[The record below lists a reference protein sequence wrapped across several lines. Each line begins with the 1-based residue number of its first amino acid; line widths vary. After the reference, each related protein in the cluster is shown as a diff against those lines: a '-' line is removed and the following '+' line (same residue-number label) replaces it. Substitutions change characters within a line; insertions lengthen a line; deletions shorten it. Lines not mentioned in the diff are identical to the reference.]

1 MSNRI
6 KSDKVL
12 VGKSYVINANSN
24 FSQEIKDQ
32 YTRIIEGAKAEAKK
46 IILESKAK
54 AKIEADSIIN
64 QANDL
69 LTQANSKFE
78 EADRIVKESVDKAQS
93 EYDNILNTA
102 KEEGY
107 KIGFETGYKDGHFNI
122 TKELE
127 DKIISVNDFAKSNFE
142 LKKRIIKSAHLDII
156 KLVLAISKKI
166 CQEAIETDRNIL
178 INVVNNSINSLNDR
192 ENIKIIV
199 NPVMYNR
206 ILEVSDKMKEII
218 LNLKSIEIL
227 QDRNVATDG
236 VIVESLDT
244 RIDGTV
250 TSQIDELSFRLLTD
264 LQMTSEDTLVNEI
277 REDYIE
283 EDKSK
288 ENNNTF

>member
-32 YTRIIEGAKAEAKK
+32 YTRIMEGAKAEAEK
-46 IILESKAK
+46 IILESRAK
-54 AKIEADSIIN
+54 AKLEADNIIN
-64 QANDL
+64 QANEL
-69 LTQANSKFE
+69 LTQANSKFQ
-78 EADRIVKESVDKAQS
+78 EADRIVNESVDKAQS

-107 KIGFETGYKDGHFNI
+107 KIGFETGYKDGQFNI

-127 DKIISVNDFAKSNFE
+127 DKITSVNDFAKSNFE

-156 KLVLAISKKI
+156 NLVLAISKKI
-166 CQEAIETDRNIL
+166 CQEAIETDKNIL
-178 INVVNNSINSLNDR
+178 INVINNSINSLNDR

-206 ILEVSDKMKEII
+206 ILEVSDKMKDII

-277 REDYIE
+277 KEDYIE
-283 EDKSK
+283 EDKST

>member
-54 AKIEADSIIN
+54 AKVEADNIIN
-64 QANDL
+64 QANEL
-69 LTQANSKFE
+69 LDQANSKFQ

-107 KIGFETGYKDGHFNI
+107 KIGFETGYKDGQSNI

-127 DKIISVNDFAKSNFE
+127 DKITSVNDFAKSNFE

-156 KLVLAISKKI
+156 NLVLAISKKI
-166 CQEAIETDRNIL
+166 CQEAIETDKNIL
-178 INVVNNSINSLNDR
+178 INVINNSINSLNDR

-244 RIDGTV
+244 RIDATV

-264 LQMTSEDTLVNEI
+264 LQMTSEETLVNEI
-277 REDYIE
+277 KEDYIE
-283 EDKSK
+283 EDKLI